1 MFTYFYEKKRKQTI
15 TRNTAMKLLQIVS
28 KALVDLLRAY
38 KFRKCNSLFVSI
50 KEDPCRRQKCDVF
63 LCKQTSAYCV
73 NFLVPSDK
81 MFVDKNDFF
90 LQIHKTNSSLSTS

>member
-1 MFTYFYEKKRKQTI
+1 MHIRPHFLCVGALLLGFCSSVCVYVCVCLCVSVCYCNTEYHQTNFFYRQGDQCLHIFTKKNRRQTI

-50 KEDPCRRQKCDVF
+50 
-63 LCKQTSAYCV
+63 
-73 NFLVPSDK
+73 
-81 MFVDKNDFF
+81 
-90 LQIHKTNSSLSTS
+90 